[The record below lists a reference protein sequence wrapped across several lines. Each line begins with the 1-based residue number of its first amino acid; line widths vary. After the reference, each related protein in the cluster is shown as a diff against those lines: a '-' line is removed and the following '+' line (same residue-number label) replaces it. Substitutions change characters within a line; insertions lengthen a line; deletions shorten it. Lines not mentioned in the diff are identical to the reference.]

1 MMDKQIFTAVF
12 WGNKSETFICI
23 KPLNCTF
30 THITLTFGEKIILVL
45 LSPLQNQNMNLVEH
59 QIPQLS
65 GLDGLALDLYKQAKR

>member
-1 MMDKQIFTAVF
+1 MPIVAVTF
-12 WGNKSETFICI
+12 GLPDNKSETLIRI

-45 LSPLQNQNMNLVEH
+45 LSPLQNQNLNSVER

-65 GLDGLALDLYKQAKR
+65 GVDGVALELYKQAK